1 MVMLPGV
8 ALLASEGIALAQT
21 PSAAASG
28 LSAHKV
34 LKFTSKY
41 GNSRSAYKIPKTSAK
56 QEKYLNFMSAL
67 LNLSPAQKE
76 QAAGIYANALSSRT
90 TMRTSVKTAHQGLGT
105 AVQNNDTN
113 GIHKAGYRRSHQ
125 RGLLPDSDGGSAGA
139 ADPVPDQNEEDYRHR
154 LESNLRR
161 WFRRRQSGLRR

>member
-67 LNLSPAQKE
+67 LNLSPAQKD

-113 GIHKAGYRRSHQ
+113 GIHKAAAEIGRLAAQRRATGALTNAAFYQILTADQ
-125 RGLLPDSDGGSAGA
+125 RALLTQFQTKTKKTTATA
-139 ADPVPDQNEEDYRHR
+139 
-154 LESNLRR
+154 
-161 WFRRRQSGLRR
+161 